1 MAAHAQGLTMR
12 APLHNALV
20 AFGCVAACM
29 GMEPALGQT
38 LTVANFG
45 GVNAKAQQ
53 TAFYAPFEATGNA
66 KGAKVQGVEYTGD
79 LAPVAAMV
87 KRGKPEWDVVE
98 VESADLANGCA
109 AGYFERIDRTGVPH
123 ASMLLP
129 GTVQDCGLGAFVW
142 STVMAFDSQR
152 FGKDAPK
159 SWADFWDIKRFPG
172 KRGMRKG
179 VRYNLEIALLADG
192 VHRRDVYSQLASE
205 VGVTR
210 AIKKLEQLRP
220 HIVWW
225 ESGAQA
231 PQSLLDGTV
240 SMTTA
245 FNGRVAAANAS
256 AQTARLSIVWA
267 DAISEMDYW
276 AIVRGTPRQA
286 LALDFIRF
294 ATSEAA
300 QLAFSQAIP
309 YGPTHMG
316 AILRY
321 EENRPRGAVEAT
333 GGGSTHTPLVDLSMA
348 PSDLPSSPAN
358 LRKSLAFDAGFW
370 RTYGAS
376 VEHRWTASAP

>member
-1 MAAHAQGLTMR
+1 MR
-12 APLHNALV
+12 KALLKYALGAPGCLALV
-20 AFGCVAACM
+20 M
-29 GMEPALGQT
+29 GPALGQT

-45 GVNAKAQQ
+45 GANAKAQQ
-53 TAFYAPFEATGNA
+53 LAFYAPFEATLSA

-79 LAPVAAMV
+79 LAQVGAMV
-87 KRGKPEWDVVE
+87 QRGKPEWDVVE
-98 VESADLANGCA
+98 VESTDLASGCA
-109 AGYFERIDRTGVPH
+109 AGHFERIDRTSVPH

-152 FGKDAPK
+152 FGKEAPK
-159 SWADFWDIKRFPG
+159 SWADFWDTKRFPG

-179 VRYNLEIALLADG
+179 LRYNLEIALLADG
-192 VHRRDVYSQLASE
+192 VHRRDVYAQLNSDA
-205 VGVTR
+205 GLAR
-210 AIKKLEQLRP
+210 ALKKLEQLKP

-225 ESGAQA
+225 ESGAQG
-231 PQSLLDGTV
+231 PQNLLDGTV

-245 FNGRVAAANAS
+245 FNGRVAAANAATQS
-256 AQTARLSIVWA
+256 LRLSIVWM
-267 DAISEMDYW
+267 DAIYEMDYW

-286 LALDFIRF
+286 MALDFIRF

-321 EENRPRGAVEAT
+321 EENRPRSVEPA
-333 GGGSTHTPLVDLSMA
+333 GGGSSHTPLVDLSMA
-348 PSDLPSSPAN
+348 PSDLPSAPAN
-358 LRKSLAFDAGFW
+358 LRRSLAFDAGFW
-370 RTYGAS
+370 RTHGAS
-376 VEHRWTASAP
+376 VERRWAAGAP